1 MRFSAQVLR
10 LMLPFLR
17 LPSGFN
23 LKEVRSVGL
32 GLVSFFFSLSIQ
44 SCTFQNDNTCSW
56 IVYNNC
62 KLTGIRDF
70 GLCFYQKI

>member
-1 MRFSAQVLR
+1 MRFSAQVWR

-23 LKEVRSVGL
+23 LKEVRPVGL

-44 SCTFQNDNTCSW
+44 SCTFRND
-56 IVYNNC
+56 IHVA
-62 KLTGIRDF
+62 
-70 GLCFYQKI
+70 GLFTIITN